1 MNKSDQKKT
10 NTLDILSK
18 RLEEAHDLYDDPS
31 PLVHDPMNNTFKT
44 ENQMKKEISDQEKYK
59 ILKETSNQQEKK
71 EFRDIE
77 RKYKKEVPFKKNKL
91 ISQRRELSKTKH
103 EPQVPLKIDFD
114 FKFPKNISTKPDETL
129 AALERESSKVDPDL
143 YKGLG
148 SFFLKKF

>member
-10 NTLDILSK
+10 KPLDNLTK
-18 RLEEAHDLYDDPS
+18 RIIEATELYDDPS
-31 PLVHDPMNNTFKT
+31 PVIHDPMTNTFKT
-44 ENQMKKEISDQEKYK
+44 ENQLKKEISDQEKYK

-103 EPQVPLKIDFD
+103 EPQVPLKINFD
-114 FKFPKNISTKPDETL
+114 FNFPKKIS
-129 AALERESSKVDPDL
+129 
-143 YKGLG
+143 
-148 SFFLKKF
+148 KKSTIT